1 MYGYYILIKGIGK
14 LNSFEKENLVGL
26 LKDLMVYPQI
36 TEYDDILCAID
47 VVKSE
52 NDWNVI
58 ISTTNSDFYSDLRL
72 YESNQFNTKTQLL
85 THLEETLN
93 KPIFTKTYVND
104 KIIFYDEINKHVTE
118 DVKKDLFKSLY
129 NDTEFLQSIKL
140 YLIYNQNKSKA
151 AKEANLHRNTLD
163 NRLDKFYKIT
173 GFDVRNFEDAAF
185 IYIFLRNL

>member
-1 MYGYYILIKGIGK
+1 MYGYYILIKGVEK
-14 LNSFEKENLVGL
+14 LNPFEKENLVGL

-47 VVKSE
+47 VIKSE

-58 ISTTNSDFYSDLRL
+58 ISITNSDFYSDLRL
-72 YESNQFNTKTQLL
+72 YESKQFNTKTQLL

-118 DVKKDLFKSLY
+118 DMKKELFKSLY